1 MESKAKGFSYVKTEF
16 NYISYYKNGA
26 WDQGCLRTDD
36 SLHISSTSTAL
47 HYGQQA
53 FEGLKAYRRKDGHI
67 NLFRVLDNAKR
78 FQMSCERMMMP
89 KIPYDVFI
97 EAVKKVVLANQKY
110 VPPYGSSASLYIRP
124 FMIGV
129 GDNLGLR
136 PAKEF
141 IFSVIVS
148 PVSSYFD
155 GPLKPVKIITADV
168 DRAAPCGTGDVKV
181 GGNYAASLAAQVAAR
196 EAGYSDTLF
205 LDPKTHTKIEE
216 VGAANFF
223 AITHENAYITPKSS
237 SILDSITNRTLK
249 YIAEHMLHLAVEE
262 TDIYIDVLDHIDEAA
277 ACGTA
282 AVVTPIASITHQGRT
297 HQFKC
302 HQEMGPVTKK
312 LHNIITKIQV
322 GDLPDPSFWITTIT
336 L

>member
-1 MESKAKGFSYVKTEF
+1 MENKAKGFTYVKTPY
-16 NYISYYKNGA
+16 NYISYYKDGK
-26 WDQGCLRTDD
+26 WDEGVLREEDT
-36 SLHISSTSTAL
+36 LTISATSTSL

-78 FQMSCERMMMP
+78 FQDSCERMMMP
-89 KIPYDVFI
+89 KVPLDVFV
-97 EAVKKVVLANQKY
+97 EAVKKTVLANHEF
-110 VPPYGSSASLYIRP
+110 VPPYGSKATLYIRP

-136 PAKEF
+136 PAKEY

-148 PVSSYFD
+148 PVESYFE
-155 GPLKPVKIITADV
+155 GPAKPVDMVTSEF
-168 DRAAPCGTGDVKV
+168 DRAAPYGTGQAKV
-181 GGNYAASLAAQVAAR
+181 GGNYAASLYPQVIAR
-196 EAGYSDTLF
+196 QKGFADTIF

-223 AITHENAYITPKSS
+223 GITNQKAYITPKSP
-237 SILDSITNRTLK
+237 SILNSITNRTLR
-249 YIAEHMLHLAVEE
+249 YLARHMLNLDVEE
-262 TDIYIDVLDHIDEAA
+262 TDIFIDKLDHIAEAG

-282 AVVTPIASITHQGRT
+282 ALVTPIGTITHHDHV

-302 HQEMGPVTKK
+302 HKEMGP
-312 LHNIITKIQV
+312 ITKQLYDLITGIQV
-322 GDLPDPSFWITTIT
+322 GDIPDPSNWITV
-336 L
+336 LKS